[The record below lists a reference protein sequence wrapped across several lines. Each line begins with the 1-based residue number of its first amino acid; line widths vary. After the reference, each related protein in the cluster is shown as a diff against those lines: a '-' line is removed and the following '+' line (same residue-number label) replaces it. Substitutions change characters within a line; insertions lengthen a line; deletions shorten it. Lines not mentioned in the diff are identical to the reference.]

1 MQLLFAQQLRGPAPS
16 DLGDAQGTASPAA
29 VSSTQVGTCV
39 MPGVGVLCIYPSHEF
54 EGN

>member
-16 DLGDAQGTASPAA
+16 DLGDAQGTAPPAA
-29 VSSTQVGTCV
+29 VSSTQVGTCT
-39 MPGVGVLCIYPSHEF
+39 MPGAGVFCMYPSHEA